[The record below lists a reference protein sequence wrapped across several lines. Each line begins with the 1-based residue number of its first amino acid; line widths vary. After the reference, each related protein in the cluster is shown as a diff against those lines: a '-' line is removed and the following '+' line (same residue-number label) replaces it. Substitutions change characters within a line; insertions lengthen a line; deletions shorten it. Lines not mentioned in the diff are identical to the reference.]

1 MWHYGWDPGFV
12 GGWGWGIGG
21 PIFQLLV
28 IVLVIAAVVW
38 FVRKTTRSGGASG
51 REHRSRGLDVLQE
64 RYARGEINRDE
75 YLQKKR
81 DMLDGT

>member
-1 MWHYGWDPGFV
+1 MWHHGWYPGFM

-28 IVLVIAAVVW
+28 IVLIIAAVVW
-38 FVRKTTRSGGASG
+38 FVRTTTRSGSSPD
-51 REHRSRGLDVLQE
+51 REHNSRGLDALKE
-64 RYARGEINRDE
+64 RYARGEISRDE

-81 DMLDGT
+81 DILDGA

>member
-1 MWHYGWDPGFV
+1 MWHQGFM

-38 FVRKTTRSGGASG
+38 FVRTTAWSGSAPGP
-51 REHRSRGLDVLQE
+51 EHHSRGLDVLQE
-64 RYARGEINRDE
+64 RYARGEISRDE

-81 DMLDGT
+81 DILDGV